1 MEMLEMLSKI
11 SYTKIIF
18 FGFINRLD
26 TLDTE
31 SETLQIDENNPS
43 KVIQSKE
50 SGNKSQNRVYYYGTY
65 QSI

>member
-1 MEMLEMLSKI
+1 MDNIHELVGSLDYNMESTNKSQMEMLEMLSKI

-31 SETLQIDENNPS
+31 SETL
-43 KVIQSKE
+43 
-50 SGNKSQNRVYYYGTY
+50 
-65 QSI
+65 